1 VVRFDQEQIRAAQVH
16 FDGIGQVPEI
26 GRDSDLDALRADAET
41 DRIDGI
47 VRHRE
52 AVDVDIADCEPGAGL
67 KAIERR
73 LEFFPIDRLRGEPR
87 DENRLAAFFRERN

>member
-1 VVRFDQEQIRAAQVH
+1 
-16 FDGIGQVPEI
+16 
-26 GRDSDLDALRADAET
+26 
-41 DRIDGI
+41 